1 VTFSLNVGNFYLLDV
16 FNITTETSSTLQAE
30 CYSEVIYQKQR
41 RHPLHPPDNLYC
53 VGADVKHCSTNH
65 CASTATVAQPV

>member
-30 CYSEVIYQKQR
+30 CYTSTASSQITYTVLVQTLNTAQPITV
-41 RHPLHPPDNLYC
+41 HPL
-53 VGADVKHCSTNH
+53 
-65 CASTATVAQPV
+65 QQ